1 MFFATLGVMRRE
13 TLDETME
20 EIKHKFIR
28 LYKAE
33 WIGKL
38 FVIRLLRSSK
48 LFTFSS
54 TVWPVAQFV
63 QFQFLPHRYRVLY
76 DNTISLGYDVYT
88 SYVIN
93 EPIPQVEK
101 SLNVEI
107 IGKNRVEANLKANQ
121 LMRS

>member
-1 MFFATLGVMRRE
+1 MPLSNS
-13 TLDETME
+13 L
-20 EIKHKFIR
+20 IKF
-28 LYKAE
+28 
-33 WIGKL
+33 
-38 FVIRLLRSSK
+38 
-48 LFTFSS
+48 S

-93 EPIPQVEK
+93 EPIPQVQK
-101 SLNVEI
+101 TLNVESV
-107 IGKNRVEANLKANQ
+107 GTSRVEANVNANNQ